1 MICIQIRDL
10 RLIYIRIKACKREY
24 VVSIIHKYIRL
35 SLRDKATR
43 IFNYCKFVGGAVY
56 NILFIVTFHARLSN
70 IIVANTQWF
79 SIGFFEINF
88 IPKLPG
94 QMMEA
99 FALKGF
105 FQFCTIYFLNPK
117 NI

>member
-1 MICIQIRDL
+1 MF
-10 RLIYIRIKACKREY
+10 K
-24 VVSIIHKYIRL
+24 HKVFML
-35 SLRDKATR
+35 EATS
-43 IFNYCKFVGGAVY
+43 Y
-56 NILFIVTFHARLSN
+56 
-70 IIVANTQWF
+70 VANTQWF